1 MSGERPGSSIDSQG
15 EASDRDT
22 AEDGSSVVTV
32 KPYQPD
38 PKTIVS
44 QKLADKT
51 LRFQR
56 QWYQDFPW
64 LHFIPGVE
72 GALCFYCRKA
82 FEKKNITACKKQRIH
97 SVQLVLKTGRRAVK
111 GLHYMLDQNVTK

>member
-1 MSGERPGSSIDSQG
+1 MSGERPGCSIDSQG

-44 QKLADKT
+44 QKLEISET
-51 LRFQR
+51 M
-56 QWYQDFPW
+56 
-64 LHFIPGVE
+64 V
-72 GALCFYCRKA
+72 
-82 FEKKNITACKKQRIH
+82 
-97 SVQLVLKTGRRAVK
+97 S
-111 GLHYMLDQNVTK
+111 GLPLASFHPRC

>member
-1 MSGERPGSSIDSQG
+1 MSGERPGCSIDSQG

-22 AEDGSSVVTV
+22 TEEGSSVATL
-32 KPYQPD
+32 KPHQPD

-72 GALCFYCRKA
+72 GVLCFYCRKA
-82 FEKKNITACKKQRIH
+82 LEKKTSQLAKNKGYIH
-97 SVQLVLKTGRRAVK
+97 F
-111 GLHYMLDQNVTK
+111 HWF